1 MIQKTILY
9 VEDDKTLSFLTKDN
23 LEQMGF
29 KVIHFENGL
38 LALQQFTSYKF
49 DICLIDVMLPK
60 MDGFELVKQ
69 IRAINQ
75 EIPILFLSAR
85 SGIDDRIMGLTLGG
99 DDYLTKPYSMEELRL
114 KLDVFLK
121 RNRLFPINNSSN
133 EHFKVGGSE
142 LDSKNQLILIH
153 GKEIKLTLRETNLI
167 ELFFLNR
174 NQIMKREE
182 ILMKVWGN
190 DSYFNGRSLDVFISR
205 IRKYLSSDPLIDL
218 ESIRSI
224 GFRLNE
230 TGVSD
235 KNNY

>member
-1 MIQKTILY
+1 MTQKTILY
-9 VEDDKTLSFLTKDN
+9 VEDDKTLSFITQDN

-38 LALQQFTSYKF
+38 LALQQFTAHKF

-69 IRAINQ
+69 IRTINR

-85 SGIDDRIMGLTLGG
+85 VGIDDRITGLTLGG

-114 KLDVFLK
+114 KLEVFLK
-121 RNRLFPINNSSN
+121 RNRLFQIDQPFR
-133 EHFKVGGSE
+133 EHIKVGDSE
-142 LDSKNQLILIH
+142 LDCKNQLLLIQEN
-153 GKEIKLTLRETNLI
+153 EIKLTLRETNLL

-174 NQIMKREE
+174 NQILKRDE
-182 ILMKVWGN
+182 ILMKIWGN
-190 DSYFNGRSLDVFISR
+190 DSYFNGRSLDVFVSR
-205 IRKYLSSDPLIDL
+205 IRKYLSPDPLIGI

-230 TGVSD
+230 NAVSS
-235 KNNY
+235 NNKQ